1 MVWHGLRI
9 KAILVALGIGLVCL
23 FGGQFLYEKYG
34 YQQALYQALAKQPQ
48 VADFAVGTENG
59 QLVVTVRLRAPGNLM
74 LTYQEL
80 KRLTGEALG
89 NRPFIL
95 RIADNRDAV
104 LEEVFYRSQ
113 FVIYQ
118 ALAQGSFREMEKEVN
133 RYAQA
138 AGAEARIYIDN
149 ENLYVTLTRGDH
161 FLATVIC
168 RSESPQATG
177 GAAPYA

>member
-1 MVWHGLRI
+1 VVWHGLRI
-9 KAILVALGIGLVCL
+9 KAILVALGIGLICL

-48 VADFAVGTENG
+48 VADFVVSTENG

-89 NRPFIL
+89 NRPFTL
-95 RIADNRDAV
+95 KIADNRDAV

-113 FVIYQ
+113 FAIYQ
-118 ALAQGSFREMEKEVN
+118 ALAQGSFREMEREVS

-161 FLATVIC
+161 FLAAVIC
-168 RSESPQATG
+168 RSEPPRATG
-177 GAAPYA
+177 GATPYA